1 MNAVSN
7 PAISTQWTFWAAVA
21 VLTVALCG
29 PVAAQPVET
38 QKTVPP
44 APSTTSPEYAPP
56 PPKSPTDRPAVGPT
70 PGSPALAPG
79 QNAVDQS
86 GRPVQAAGRRT
97 ILGLSP
103 MTALWVGLGVVGVV
117 VLVLSAMVS
126 RPARAAR
133 RRAPPDG

>member
-1 MNAVSN
+1 MEAVNN
-7 PAISTQWTFWAAVA
+7 PAISARWTLWAAVA
-21 VLTVALCG
+21 VVTVALCG

-56 PPKSPTDRPAVGPT
+56 PPKSPADRPAVGPT

-117 VLVLSAMVS
+117 VLVLSAMN
-126 RPARAAR
+126 RPARAGR
-133 RRAPPDG
+133 RRGPPAR